1 MWDVTASA
9 DGRVVAGRGS
19 ADRPRLAIVLGRYR
33 CDVGFDGVANP
44 LSTLL
49 RGAFM
54 IVVLAAAFVDLWV
67 IGDLWVIPREP
78 TRPALLVIALI
89 AALGIA
95 WAMWPSEV
103 LVFATAASVL
113 SLLQTSEGSNVGL
126 RIALFTEF
134 VVLPVFLAAVLSR
147 KTNAR
152 WPVAALVVVAAES
165 IALRAQDPPIRAIIA
180 MSMLVLLGVASAA
193 VVYMHVRDIERRT
206 SIERARH
213 DERLD
218 LARELHDI
226 VGHHVTGIVVL
237 AQASRFTNGTNPES
251 SADRTFADI
260 EAAGLETLTSVRRL
274 IGLLRTDPSTSAG
287 PRLPDVE
294 RIVEG
299 LRATH
304 PSTDLVIDDTVRIN
318 WVPPDLANTVQR
330 LVQEAATNV
339 LRHGDPSAP
348 VRFTFRSTGTSF
360 ELTVENRRLDTT
372 TGAGYGLVG
381 MRERVDALR
390 GTFDAGPVGADGWMV
405 HAVLPLWGPPQ

>member
-1 MWDVTASA
+1 M
-9 DGRVVAGRGS
+9 
-19 ADRPRLAIVLGRYR
+19 
-33 CDVGFDGVANP
+33 GFDGVANP

-54 IVVLAAAFVDLWV
+54 FVVLAAAFVDLWV
-67 IGDLWVIPREP
+67 IGELWVIPRDS
-78 TRPALLVIALI
+78 TRPALLVVVVI

-95 WAMWPSEV
+95 WAAWPSQV
-103 LVFATAASVL
+103 LVFAAAASVL
-113 SLLQTSEGSNVGL
+113 SLLQTFEGSNVGL
-126 RIALFTEF
+126 RIGVFTEF

-147 KTNAR
+147 TASAR
-152 WPVAALVVVAAES
+152 WPVVVLVVVAAES
-165 IALRAQDPPIRAIIA
+165 IALRAQDTPIRAIIA
-180 MSMLVLLGVASAA
+180 MSMLVLLGAASAA
-193 VVYMHVRDIERRT
+193 VVYMHMRDNERRT

-237 AQASRFTNGTNPES
+237 AQANRFTNGANSGS

-287 PRLPDVE
+287 PRLTDVE

-299 LRATH
+299 LRSTH
-304 PSTDLVIDDTVRIN
+304 PNTDLVIDDDVRSN

-339 LRHGDPSAP
+339 RRHGDPGAP
-348 VRFTFRSTGTSF
+348 VRFTFRSTGTQF
-360 ELTVENRRLDTT
+360 ELTVENRNLHAT
-372 TGAGYGLVG
+372 TGDGYGLVG
-381 MRERVDALR
+381 MRERVDALG
-390 GTFDAGPVGADGWMV
+390 GTFDAGPVGDRWVV
-405 HAVLPLWGPPQ
+405 HAVLPLWGPPG